1 MSRCFIC
8 HSHDGLQQ
16 AWAFDENCWEQCPGD
31 EFVLPQHT
39 SRKDFCRTC
48 HNSFEACRFCGD
60 VAAAWWAEDDPTAVS
75 DVCANPSTTCW
86 PHYWETQYQLMGT
99 RTVHRSFKVDALD
112 EAWPGAQHT
121 LSDDDDADADDDDA
135 DAGDDADA
143 SGGVDFERCQTC
155 NTQMDAEDAIT
166 YHGDD
171 KVYCLDC
178 FGTWLADRDA

>member
-1 MSRCFIC
+1 M
-8 HSHDGLQQ
+8 
-16 AWAFDENCWEQCPGD
+16 
-31 EFVLPQHT
+31 
-39 SRKDFCRTC
+39 
-48 HNSFEACRFCGD
+48 
-60 VAAAWWAEDDPTAVS
+60 
-75 DVCANPSTTCW
+75 
-86 PHYWETQYQLMGT
+86 MGT
-99 RTVHRSFKVDALD
+99 RAVHRSFNVDALD

-121 LSDDDDADADDDDA
+121 LSDDDDA